1 MGKPKAP
8 TNFEPYTCE
17 RSGDAVIVKKM
28 LKGLHRKGDFKMTE
42 RMIVNRVR
50 KLKELEAQQKK
61 IEEQIDA
68 LKAEIKAD
76 MQRKDLEEQKAGDY
90 MVRFTTVISNRFDGK
105 AFKADHAK
113 LYDQYMRTTESRRFS
128 IA

>member
-1 MGKPKAP
+1 
-8 TNFEPYTCE
+8 
-17 RSGDAVIVKKM
+17 
-28 LKGLHRKGDFKMTE
+28 MTE

-61 IEEQIDA
+61 IEEQIEA

-113 LYDQYMRTTESRRFS
+113 LYDQYMRATESRRFS

>member
-1 MGKPKAP
+1 
-8 TNFEPYTCE
+8 
-17 RSGDAVIVKKM
+17 
-28 LKGLHRKGDFKMTE
+28 MTE

-50 KLKELEAQQKK
+50 TLKELEAQQKE
-61 IEEQIDA
+61 IEEQIEA

-76 MQRKDLEEQKAGDY
+76 MQRKNLEEQRAGNY
-90 MVRFTTVISNRFDGK
+90 TVRFTTVISNRFDGK

-113 LYDQYMRTTESRRFS
+113 LYDQYMRATESRRFS

>member
-1 MGKPKAP
+1 
-8 TNFEPYTCE
+8 
-17 RSGDAVIVKKM
+17 
-28 LKGLHRKGDFKMTE
+28 MTE

-61 IEEQIDA
+61 IEEQIEA

>member
-1 MGKPKAP
+1 
-8 TNFEPYTCE
+8 
-17 RSGDAVIVKKM
+17 
-28 LKGLHRKGDFKMTE
+28 MTE

-50 KLKELEAQQKK
+50 KLKELEAQQKE
-61 IEEQIDA
+61 IEEQIEA

-90 MVRFTTVISNRFDGK
+90 TVKFTTIISNRFDGK
-105 AFKADHAK
+105 AFKADHSK
-113 LYDQYMRTTESRRFS
+113 LYDQYMRATESRRFS

>member
-1 MGKPKAP
+1 
-8 TNFEPYTCE
+8 
-17 RSGDAVIVKKM
+17 
-28 LKGLHRKGDFKMTE
+28 MTE

-50 KLKELEAQQKK
+50 KLKELEAQQKE
-61 IEEQIDA
+61 IEEQIEA

-76 MQRKDLEEQKAGDY
+76 MQRKDLEEQRAGDY
-90 MVRFTTVISNRFDGK
+90 LVRFTTVISNRFDGK

>member
-1 MGKPKAP
+1 
-8 TNFEPYTCE
+8 
-17 RSGDAVIVKKM
+17 M

-61 IEEQIDA
+61 IEEQIEA

>member
-8 TNFEPYTCE
+8 ANFEPYTCE

-28 LKGLHRKGDFKMTE
+28 LKGLHWKGDFTMTE

-50 KLKELEAQQKK
+50 KLKELEAQQT
-61 IEEQIDA
+61 
-68 LKAEIKAD
+68 EIKAD
-76 MQRKDLEEQKAGDY
+76 MQRKELEEQRAGDY

>member
-1 MGKPKAP
+1 
-8 TNFEPYTCE
+8 
-17 RSGDAVIVKKM
+17 
-28 LKGLHRKGDFKMTE
+28 MTE

-50 KLKELEAQQKK
+50 KLKELEAQQKE
-61 IEEQIDA
+61 IEEQIEA

-113 LYDQYMRTTESRRFS
+113 LYDQYMRATESRRFS

>member
-1 MGKPKAP
+1 
-8 TNFEPYTCE
+8 
-17 RSGDAVIVKKM
+17 
-28 LKGLHRKGDFKMTE
+28 MTE

-50 KLKELEAQQKK
+50 KLKELEAQQKE
-61 IEEQIDA
+61 IEEQIEA

-90 MVRFTTVISNRFDGK
+90 TVRFTTVISNRFDGK
-105 AFKADHAK
+105 AFKADHSK
-113 LYDQYMRTTESRRFS
+113 LYDQYMRATESRRFS

>member
-1 MGKPKAP
+1 
-8 TNFEPYTCE
+8 
-17 RSGDAVIVKKM
+17 
-28 LKGLHRKGDFKMTE
+28 
-42 RMIVNRVR
+42 
-50 KLKELEAQQKK
+50 
-61 IEEQIDA
+61 
-68 LKAEIKAD
+68 

-113 LYDQYMRTTESRRFS
+113 LYDQYMRATESRRFS

>member
-1 MGKPKAP
+1 
-8 TNFEPYTCE
+8 
-17 RSGDAVIVKKM
+17 
-28 LKGLHRKGDFKMTE
+28 MTE

-61 IEEQIDA
+61 IEEQIEA

-90 MVRFTTVISNRFDGK
+90 MVRFTTVISNRVDGK

>member
-1 MGKPKAP
+1 
-8 TNFEPYTCE
+8 
-17 RSGDAVIVKKM
+17 
-28 LKGLHRKGDFKMTE
+28 MTE

-50 KLKELEAQQKK
+50 KLKELEAQQKE
-61 IEEQIDA
+61 IEEQIEA

-76 MQRKDLEEQKAGDY
+76 MQRKELEEQRAGDY

>member
-1 MGKPKAP
+1 
-8 TNFEPYTCE
+8 
-17 RSGDAVIVKKM
+17 
-28 LKGLHRKGDFKMTE
+28 MTE
-42 RMIVNRVR
+42 RMIVNRVK

-61 IEEQIDA
+61 IEEQIEA

>member
-1 MGKPKAP
+1 
-8 TNFEPYTCE
+8 
-17 RSGDAVIVKKM
+17 
-28 LKGLHRKGDFKMTE
+28 MTE

-50 KLKELEAQQKK
+50 KLKELEAQQKE
-61 IEEQIDA
+61 IEEQIEA

-76 MQRKDLEEQKAGDY
+76 MQRKDLEEQRAGDY
-90 MVRFTTVISNRFDGK
+90 TVRFTTVISNRFDGK

-113 LYDQYMRTTESRRFS
+113 LYDQYMRATESRRFS

>member
-1 MGKPKAP
+1 
-8 TNFEPYTCE
+8 
-17 RSGDAVIVKKM
+17 
-28 LKGLHRKGDFKMTE
+28 MTE
-42 RMIVNRVR
+42 RMIVKRVR

-61 IEEQIDA
+61 IEEQIEA

>member
-1 MGKPKAP
+1 
-8 TNFEPYTCE
+8 
-17 RSGDAVIVKKM
+17 
-28 LKGLHRKGDFKMTE
+28 MTE

-50 KLKELEAQQKK
+50 KLKELEAQQKE
-61 IEEQIDA
+61 IEEQIEA
-68 LKAEIKAD
+68 LKAEIKVD